1 MFLLN
6 AAILLR
12 GGNGEDEEEGP
23 AKKRQRT
30 KPRLTG
36 SFARIPEDVLHET
49 MVKMMTGQ
57 EAAKLGAADKSSRS
71 VYDGIEEKEGLLDYL
86 TWSDITIDTRN
97 TTSLALGGSLLVS
110 GGEDNTVKVWNSET
124 GELWRT
130 LDEGLSDEDIE
141 ESDGQLGGGQSVA
154 MDWPRVVSGGWFGGI
169 VKVWNLETGAVQ
181 TLEDEDPKWVI
192 QGIHDVAIQGSR
204 VVIAASEDVKVWN
217 LETGAVHTLL
227 QIREGKVAMDGSR
240 VVVGSWRD
248 AIVTVWNIESDDPS
262 KWTEMYSRRKGGFL
276 VLSVAMDGSRVVSG
290 SWDKTVKVW
299 NVETGELL
307 HTLKGHSGWVESV
320 AIHGS
325 RVVGGSDSGDVKVWN
340 VETGKLLHTSDVGRK
355 KSLHTLQS
363 NPELSCVAIDG
374 TRVVSAG
381 VDKIIIHSDLEGALH
396 RPAWY
401 YKQGMALSRK

>member
-36 SFARIPEDVLHET
+36 SLARIPEDVLSGT

-57 EAAKLGAADKSSRS
+57 EAAKLSAADKSFRK

-97 TTSLALGGSLLVS
+97 TTSLALEGSLLVS

-181 TLEDEDPKWVI
+181 TLEDEDPKHWWGV

-227 QIREGKVAMDGSR
+227 QIRGPMKVAMDGSR

-248 AIVTVWNIESDDPS
+248 GIVTVWNIESDDPS
-262 KWTEMYSRRKGGFL
+262 KWTEMYSRKGGFP
-276 VLSVAMDGSRVVSG
+276 VESVAMDGSRVVTG
-290 SWDKTVKVW
+290 SLDETVKVW
-299 NVETGELL
+299 NVKTGKLL
-307 HTLKGHSGWVESV
+307 HTLKGHDAGVNSV

-325 RVVGGSDSGDVKVWN
+325 RVVSGSGGGDVKVWN
-340 VETGKLLHTSDVGRK
+340 VETGKLLHTLEGHS
-355 KSLHTLQS
+355 
-363 NPELSCVAIDG
+363 ELSCVAIDG